1 MPEVKGWLLDLFEDP
16 QDDVVLYLIAK
27 KGQRYRLHCDFP
39 ITFYAMGSY
48 ADLRALWRFLT
59 AQTPRPILHRE
70 KRLDVFSK
78 QEETVLAIT
87 TQKSVNERPLFEK
100 VAHTFPYLT
109 YADADIQLSLRFTA
123 VTGVYPL
130 AYCQAVFD
138 QDNVLTHIKPLEEAW
153 AILPANVPFR
163 IMSLSPDQDPHHA
176 QPHQLHVDV
185 DKYHFTFNLQPER
198 GLLINLNSL
207 LMRYDPDLLLTD
219 WGDTWLLPHLI
230 ELSQKYNLPLS
241 LNREERKDIHWQKER
256 SYFSYG
262 RIVYRGQQVH
272 LYGRCHIDRRN
283 AVLWDDYELDGVVE
297 ACRVT
302 ALPLQLS
309 ARSSPGTGISSIEIL
324 TALREKIL
332 VPWQKQQAEMIKPAS
347 ELYLADQGGLIFQPK
362 IGMHKD
368 VAQIDFVSLYPSIM
382 VNFNISPET
391 IINDPSAQN
400 LVPTLGLGI
409 DNSKMGLVPKALK
422 PLLIKRI
429 TLKTELSS
437 MKSWH
442 PLRKSFKR
450 RASALKWLLV
460 TCFGYLGYKNARFGR
475 IEAHQAVTA
484 YARELILRAKEVAE
498 AMGFEVIHMY
508 VDALWVRKPGCT
520 SQSDFDELLQK
531 IQEITGVAI
540 ALDGIYRW
548 VVFFPSKQNI
558 HRSVPNRYFG
568 VFQDQ
573 TLKIRGVAIRRDDTP
588 AFVSQAQMQILNLLV
603 IPSEP
608 TDALPDIIRY
618 LKYCLHLLKERKIPL
633 EDLLVSQRLGRKLD
647 AYSTLPAA
655 ARAALQLDSI
665 GKHLRPGQRIT
676 FLFTMDKT
684 GVHAWDL
691 GTPPDPN
698 TIDTAHYQKLLF
710 RAAAEIL
717 QPWIK
722 DEEDLKR
729 QVLEYEEQLLLPRV
743 SHTHP
748 LVHSKIPCPD
758 WLTPVQRAVF
768 RKPPTSSIQGK

>member
-16 QDDVVLYLIAK
+16 VDDVVLYLIAK
-27 KGQRYRLHCDFP
+27 KGQRYRLHYALP
-39 ITFYAMGSY
+39 ITFYAMGSNE
-48 ADLRALWRFLT
+48 DLRALWRFLT
-59 AQTPRPILHRE
+59 AQTPRPTLHRE

-87 TQKSVNERPLFEK
+87 TQKAVDERPLFEK
-100 VAHTFPYLT
+100 VARTFPYLS
-109 YADADIQLSLRFTA
+109 YADADIQLSLRFA
-123 VTGVYPL
+123 AATGVYPL
-130 AYCQAVFD
+130 AYCQVVFD
-138 QDNVLTHIKPLEEAW
+138 QDNTVTHIKPLEEAW
-153 AILPANVPFR
+153 ALLPADIPFH
-163 IMSLSPDQDPHHA
+163 IMSLTPDQDPHHT
-176 QPHQLHVDV
+176 QPHQLFVDV
-185 DKYHFTFNLQPER
+185 AKYHFTFSLQPEH

-207 LMRYDPDLLLTD
+207 LMRYDPDILLTD

-230 ELSQKYNLPLS
+230 ELSQKYSLPLS
-241 LNREERKDIHWQKER
+241 LNREDRKDFHWQKER

-272 LYGRCHIDRRN
+272 LFGRCHIDRRN
-283 AVLWDDYELDGVVE
+283 AVLWDDYELDGIVE

-347 ELYLADQGGLIFQPK
+347 ELFLADQGGLIFQPK
-362 IGMHKD
+362 VGVHKD

-391 IINDPSAQN
+391 IINDPTAQN
-400 LVPTLGLGI
+400 LVPTLGLAI
-409 DNSKMGLVPKALK
+409 DNSKIGLVPKALK
-422 PLLIKRI
+422 PLLVKRI
-429 TLKTELSS
+429 TLKTELSK
-437 MKSWH
+437 MKPWH
-442 PLRKSFKR
+442 PMQRSFKR

-508 VDALWVRKPGCT
+508 VDALWVRKPEVT
-520 SQSDFDELLQK
+520 SPADFEELLQK
-531 IQEITGVAI
+531 IQEVTGIAI

-568 VFQDQ
+568 VFQDH

-588 AFVSQAQMQILNLLV
+588 AFVSQAQMHILDLLV
-603 IPSEP
+603 IPPDP
-608 TDALPDIIRY
+608 TDALPEIIRY
-618 LKYCLHLLKERKIPL
+618 LKRCLHLLKEQKIPL
-633 EDLLVSQRLGRKLD
+633 EDLLVNQRLGRKLD

-655 ARAALQLDSI
+655 ARAALQLESM

-676 FLFTMDKT
+676 FLFTTSKA
-684 GVHAWDL
+684 GVHAWDI

-698 TIDTAHYQKLLF
+698 SIDTAHYQELLF

-717 QPWIK
+717 QPWVK

-729 QVLEYEEQLLLPRV
+729 QVLEYEEQLPLPRAPRD
-743 SHTHP
+743 HP
-748 LVHSKIPCPD
+748 LVHVRKTPLH
-758 WLTPVQRAVF
+758 LTCNN
-768 RKPPTSSIQGK
+768 SNGSITKSANIERNE